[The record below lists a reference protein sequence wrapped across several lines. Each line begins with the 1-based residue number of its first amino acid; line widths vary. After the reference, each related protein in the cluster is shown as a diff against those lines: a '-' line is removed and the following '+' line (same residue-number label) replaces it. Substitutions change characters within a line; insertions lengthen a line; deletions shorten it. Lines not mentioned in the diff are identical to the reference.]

1 MEERL
6 QVWEDLVVDR
16 VPGHAVDGPGVAAQ
30 HGDGLVSL
38 HVENVN
44 LIIAMISLSQDKT
57 MIKPCYPPIQRQQKI
72 GPHLRNNCEWCK
84 SPTMNIFYP
93 PLSQIKIM
101 FLLELFH

>member
-44 LIIAMISLSQDKT
+44 LIIAMISLSE
-57 MIKPCYPPIQRQQKI
+57 IKP
-72 GPHLRNNCEWCK
+72 
-84 SPTMNIFYP
+84 
-93 PLSQIKIM
+93 
-101 FLLELFH
+101 